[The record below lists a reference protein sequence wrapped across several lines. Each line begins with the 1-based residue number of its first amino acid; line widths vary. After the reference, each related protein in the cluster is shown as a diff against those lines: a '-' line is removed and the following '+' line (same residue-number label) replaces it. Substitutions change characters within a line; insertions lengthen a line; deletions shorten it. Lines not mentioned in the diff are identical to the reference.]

1 MSIKIDWN
9 EEQGAWLD
17 QHGQQYEYHRLS
29 EVVFV
34 RDDLVYKLRLNS
46 KKNYYIAKYVPY
58 KKRPDLYLGLE
69 NERLTARL
77 DSMEAAYTR
86 EIDALRKQLSSVKSG
101 YYDSLAI
108 RPAVLESNMSQMAQ
122 AAQASQAPVDALPA
136 YKFTGWIQQFNGKGW
151 KRYKKDTYVVQD
163 CESTTDAIARYCQHL
178 ENCYG
183 FSEVSYTLETD
194 KIVISATWCDESMRV
209 TCRLEQII

>member
-17 QHGQQYEYHRLS
+17 GIGQQYEYHCLS

-34 RDDLVYKLRLNS
+34 RDDTVYTVRLNG
-46 KKNYYIAKYVPY
+46 KKNGYIAKYVPY
-58 KKRPDLYLGLE
+58 KKRPDLYLALE

-77 DSMEAAYTR
+77 DAMEAAYTR
-86 EIDALRKQLSSVKSG
+86 EIDALRKQLAQVKSG

-108 RPAVLESNMSQMAQ
+108 RLAMLESKIEP
-122 AAQASQAPVDALPA
+122 QAPQAPTDALPA
-136 YKFTGWIQQFNGKGW
+136 YKFTGWIQRFNGKGW
-151 KRYKKDTYVVQD
+151 KRHKKDTYVVQD
-163 CESTTDAIARYCQHL
+163 CESTTDAIIRYCQHL
-178 ENCYG
+178 ENCYA
-183 FSEVSYTLETD
+183 FSEVSYTLEID
-194 KIVISATWCDESMRV
+194 KIVIGANHCGEAVRV